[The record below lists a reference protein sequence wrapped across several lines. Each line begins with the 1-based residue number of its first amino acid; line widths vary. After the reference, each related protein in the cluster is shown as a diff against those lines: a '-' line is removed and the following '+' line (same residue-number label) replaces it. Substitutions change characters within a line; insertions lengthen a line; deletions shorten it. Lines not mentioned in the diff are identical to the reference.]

1 MFPTKNT
8 WAVPAAAVL
17 FLLAP
22 GARADQ
28 PAGKDAA
35 AKEDRA
41 NLQGSWAAVSGE
53 QEGQPLPAE
62 ALKQVRVT
70 FSGDD
75 VTFYPKRDKARTAF
89 KLDAATTP
97 RGIVL
102 TAQEGTDKGKSV
114 SGIYDLQ
121 GDRLKLC
128 LALRPGTKAPTAFA
142 AGPESG
148 LLLLVLRREANLIG
162 GERDKL
168 QGIWKAVGAEIGG
181 RDATEDVLKNSKLV
195 VKGNQLTIVR
205 NYYDVVH
212 AEFTVDPK
220 AKPKTIDLV
229 LKDGPENERGKT
241 RRGIYKLEGDTLTLC
256 LNGADMDRPTEFVS
270 AEGTEI
276 VLFTLKRRPM
286 TPSQPPAEKK

>member
-8 WAVPAAAVL
+8 WAVLAAAVL

-53 QEGQPLPAE
+53 QEGLPLQAE

-89 KLDAATTP
+89 KLDPAGTL
-97 RGIVL
+97 RGITL
-102 TAQEGTDKGKSV
+102 TAQEGSDKGKSV
-114 SGIYDLQ
+114 SGIYELQ

-128 LALRPGTKAPTAFA
+128 LALRPATKAPTAFA

-148 LLLLVLRREANLIG
+148 LLLLVLRRQADVARD
-162 GERDKL
+162 EREKL
-168 QGIWKAVGAEIGG
+168 QGIWKVVGAEIGG
-181 RDATEDVLKNSKLV
+181 RDASEDELKSSKLV

-205 NYYDVVH
+205 NYYNVVH
-212 AEFTVDPK
+212 AEFTVDPRPK
-220 AKPKTIDLV
+220 LKTIDAV
-229 LKDGPENERGKT
+229 LQDGPENERGKT

-256 LNGADMDRPTEFVS
+256 LNGADMDRPTEFAS
-270 AEGTEI
+270 AEGTET
-276 VLFTLKRRPM
+276 VLFKLKLRPM